1 MFSNRIAGSAKFLQ
15 MSVESQLLYFHLVV
29 RADDDGVVETYP
41 IMKMLG
47 TAPDAYKLLI
57 ARGYVTPINED
68 QVVIIEDWLE
78 HNVIRA
84 DRKVD
89 SIYKKLL
96 PETAK
101 VIEAKP
107 RSDVEDNSR
116 RVGGLSTD
124 GISQVRL
131 GKVKLGK
138 ETSHRADGAEV
149 VKAFEGINPAAKL
162 FYANTTQRKACDEL
176 IESHGLE
183 RVVEVVTETL
193 PKSNRVAY
201 LPTITS
207 PVQLRDKWAQLE
219 SGLLKLKDKSR
230 TTKPFQVV

>member
-89 SIYKKLL
+89 SIYKNLL

-116 RVGGLSTD
+116 RVGGPSTD
-124 GISQVRL
+124 GVSQVRL
-131 GKVKLGK
+131 GKV
-138 ETSHRADGAEV
+138 REV
-149 VKAFEGINPAAKL
+149 KDTQEPEEFKTFYKAYPRKKDRPEALKAWKKQEPPLDDILEAISAQKATEAWKKNNGQFIPYPASWLNA
-162 FYANTTQRKACDEL
+162 REWEDEV
-176 IESHGLE
+176 ESDPSAMPL
-183 RVVEVVTETL
+183 L
-193 PKSNRVAY
+193 WPK
-201 LPTITS
+201 
-207 PVQLRDKWAQLE
+207 D
-219 SGLLKLKDKSR
+219 
-230 TTKPFQVV
+230 